1 MLACENK
8 AQCLLDELWRK
19 GTDFCITIAPV
30 IVLLMLLICVVGEQ
44 VEKERIKCKKQMDE
58 MNNELATAK
67 RELTQSKKAEQLLV
81 EQQNQMSI
89 ELVAEKRERE
99 KATMEMRR

>member
-1 MLACENK
+1 MEKRLYRFLYHK
-8 AQCLLDELWRK
+8 
-19 GTDFCITIAPV
+19 APV

-44 VEKERIKCKKQMDE
+44 VEKERIKFKKQMDE
-58 MNNELATAK
+58 MNNELTTAK

>member
-1 MLACENK
+1 M
-8 AQCLLDELWRK
+8 DELWRK
-19 GTDFCITIAPV
+19 GCTDFCITIAPV

-44 VEKERIKCKKQMDE
+44 VEKERIKFKKQMDE